1 MRGSLTSSAHWKAFT
16 AHSADKLLKLKE
28 KAPKGAFLCAVN
40 SAGTEWARCDFGVQN
55 EGKIRADFAAEWDG
69 YRSVGRL
76 YTASHDTTKTIVNI

>member
-16 AHSADKLLKLKE
+16 ARSADKLIKLKE

-55 EGKIRADFAAEWDG
+55 EEKIRADFAAEWD
-69 YRSVGRL
+69 YFRPWAIIYCHS
-76 YTASHDTTKTIVNI
+76 